1 VPVRDSASTSSSSS
15 RTRSGQSESRQYLYR
30 LSDLVAKELSE
41 KRLVYAILLV
51 LLARYALTRKFLF
64 EAARIIDAR
73 VTESQIRDWL
83 DYNTKYTRILK
94 RIMYGTYKLSDIV
107 LPDLFKAVK
116 ILVDHLGLRYVLEL
130 EQKIGFR
137 ILDEKL
143 VRYFAETEEELLQ
156 ELEKKSGYGELLR
169 KFAEICRQ
177 DRKDAELLLKIY
189 EAARRHH
196 YALEEVHRVVENLW
210 DYVLAQRARDRYRE
224 KIQELEQENQRLKQQ
239 LEQQSKK
246 LRKLMRIL
254 GKFHQETIDFQV
266 PGILRKQTLRVHLV
280 ARRLAIEILGI
291 LASSCLPA
299 EVLEALLEKLQERG
313 LVKTYEITSGSS

>member
-1 VPVRDSASTSSSSS
+1 MPVRDSVSTSSSSG
-15 RTRSGQSESRQYLYR
+15 RTRGGQSESRQYLYR

-83 DYNTKYTRILK
+83 DYNTKYTKILK
-94 RIMYGTYKLSDIV
+94 RVMYGTYKLSDIV

-156 ELEKKSGYGELLR
+156 ELEKKSG
-169 KFAEICRQ
+169 
-177 DRKDAELLLKIY
+177 
-189 EAARRHH
+189 
-196 YALEEVHRVVENLW
+196 
-210 DYVLAQRARDRYRE
+210 
-224 KIQELEQENQRLKQQ
+224 
-239 LEQQSKK
+239 
-246 LRKLMRIL
+246 
-254 GKFHQETIDFQV
+254 
-266 PGILRKQTLRVHLV
+266 
-280 ARRLAIEILGI
+280 
-291 LASSCLPA
+291 
-299 EVLEALLEKLQERG
+299 
-313 LVKTYEITSGSS
+313 